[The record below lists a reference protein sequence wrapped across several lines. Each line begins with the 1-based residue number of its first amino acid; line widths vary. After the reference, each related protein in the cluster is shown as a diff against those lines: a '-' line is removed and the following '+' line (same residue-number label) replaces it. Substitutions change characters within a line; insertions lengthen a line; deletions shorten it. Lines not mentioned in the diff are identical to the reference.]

1 MKYTIPQIP
10 PSLNKFAG
18 RKNEWEYRKLKSEWK
33 GIVAL
38 YCRPR
43 PKEPMDNVVI
53 KIIYYFPTRT
63 RRDPDNFC
71 GKMILDGLT
80 ESGIIKDDSFFC
92 INLELRGSYDK
103 QNPRTEIHITPR
115 VD

>member
-1 MKYTIPQIP
+1 
-10 PSLNKFAG
+10 
-18 RKNEWEYRKLKSEWK
+18 
-33 GIVAL
+33 
-38 YCRPR
+38 
-43 PKEPMDNVVI
+43 
-53 KIIYYFPTRT
+53 
-63 RRDPDNFC
+63 
-71 GKMILDGLT
+71 MILDGLT